1 MVLALAILIGAL
13 FGSALYLMLRRSVVD
28 QVLGLI
34 LLGHAAN
41 LAVFTSGG
49 LERDNPPLVAE
60 MEGQLEGVVADPVPQ
75 ALVLTA
81 IVISFG
87 VVAFLMVLVAELY
100 WKTGTD
106 DGDRIS
112 PEES

>member
-1 MVLALAILIGAL
+1 MLVLAFLIGAL

-28 QVLGLI
+28 LVLGLI
-34 LLGHAAN
+34 LLSHAAN
-41 LAVFTSGG
+41 LVVFTSGG
-49 LERDNPPLVAE
+49 LLRSKPPLVAE
-60 MEGQLEGVVADPVPQ
+60 MEGGLEGIVADPIPQ

-87 VVAFLMVLVAELY
+87 LVAFLMVLVAELY

-112 PEES
+112 PEEES